1 LARRGIALR
10 VRQKN
15 GHFVQTVKSDDRAGP
30 GGITRGEWED
40 AIATGNPD
48 PSATVTG
55 RFLTPE
61 VADQLVPLFRS
72 EIVRRTVVLSAT
84 GGTCIEAAID
94 QGRVYAPRQRAAD
107 PISEIEL
114 ELKEGAAGEIYDVAL
129 DLLATA
135 PLRLECC
142 SKAERGYRLAAPEAA
157 PIAAVHATAI
167 ELDGGMSGHAALQ
180 RIGFSCLDQIL
191 RNQAAVLAGL
201 GEGIHQMR
209 VGIRRLRAILS
220 TFGPML
226 PDEQRRWAAEEL
238 RWLGSALG
246 AARNLDVFEAEITS
260 TTTGDDA
267 VVALIAAAEKQR
279 KVAYRQAAKAIC
291 SARYA
296 RALLRLLRW
305 FETQGW
311 READGADKLA
321 APIGGISAQML
332 DRRYRVARRR
342 SRDFARQSF
351 PQRHRLRIALKKLR
365 YASEGLGLL
374 YDASAL
380 ERYLKP
386 LKRLQDDLGDANDM
400 RVGRDITAALA
411 QSGAD
416 GGAIAEVGAAIFD
429 RHQRELAEHEP
440 KLREHLAAM
449 LATEPF
455 WARASSPSVDVAVSG
470 PAAP

>member
-40 AIATGNPD
+40 AIATGSPE
-48 PSATVTG
+48 PSATMTG
-55 RFLTPE
+55 RFLTPD

-107 PISEIEL
+107 PVSEIEL

-157 PIAAVHATAI
+157 PIAAVHAKAI
-167 ELDGGMSGHAALQ
+167 ELDGGMSGHATLQ

-267 VVALIAAAEKQR
+267 VAALIAAAEKQR

-311 READGADKLA
+311 RGAEGTDKLA
-321 APIGGISAQML
+321 APIDGISAQML
-332 DRRYRVARRR
+332 DRRYRVAKRR
-342 SRDFARQSF
+342 SRHFARQSF

-365 YASEGLGLL
+365 YASEGLALL
-374 YDASAL
+374 YDAPAV
-380 ERYLKP
+380 ERYIKP

-416 GGAIAEVGAAIFD
+416 GGGIAEAGAAIFD

-455 WARASSPSVDVAVSG
+455 WTRASGPGVGVAVSG